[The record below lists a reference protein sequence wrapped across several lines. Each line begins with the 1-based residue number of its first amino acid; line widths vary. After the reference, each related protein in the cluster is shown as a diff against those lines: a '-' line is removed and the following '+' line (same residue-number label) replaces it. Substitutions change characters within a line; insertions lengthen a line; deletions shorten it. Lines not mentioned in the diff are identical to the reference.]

1 MLGAS
6 YELPVSGI
14 SLQNRICKAATSEH
28 LGCPRRNEVTPE
40 LVRLYE
46 RWGRGGAGLIITGN
60 VMVQRNALEAP
71 RNVVLDEGTSL
82 KKVAAWALAAK
93 SGGGRAIVQLSHPG
107 RQSPLSASWAR
118 PAAPSSRR
126 LKLAGVGVQLH
137 RLAREMTADEVE
149 ATVQA
154 FGNASRLAVLSGF
167 DGVQIHAAH
176 GYLLSQF
183 LSPVGNSRSD
193 RYGGDPES
201 RRRAVLAAVR
211 AARISVGPRKIVAAK
226 VNWSDFE
233 DGGFDV
239 AGCAALLRDL
249 EGVVDFVELSAG
261 TYSGGMACMGDPRDF
276 NTPRPIADLAADL
289 ATIVT
294 FPLVITGGI
303 HSPDVAENLA
313 RRGFLIGVARPL
325 CVDPDLPGAWLAASQ
340 CKPPGPELPASAR
353 AAPTALRRILL
364 PGLRYGWYQR
374 QLWRIATGLPPAQLW
389 HTPYLLFYLPRAL
402 LFEPAR
408 LSSQNCYR
416 YALAIISLL
425 ASLIFVAR

>member
-1 MLGAS
+1 MLRS
-6 YELPVSGI
+6 PYELPISGI
-14 SLQNRICKAATSEH
+14 ALPNRICKAATSEH
-28 LGCPRRNEVTPE
+28 LGCPRRNEVSPE

-60 VMVQRNALEAP
+60 VMVQRTALEAP
-71 RNVVLDEGTSL
+71 RNVVLDEMTCL
-82 KKVAAWALAAK
+82 KKIAAWALAAK

-107 RQSPLSASWAR
+107 RQSPVSASWAR

-137 RLAREMTADEVE
+137 RLARKMTAEE
-149 ATVQA
+149 IGATVQA
-154 FGNASRLAVLSGF
+154 FGNASRLAVQSGF

-193 RYGGDPES
+193 CYGGNPES
-201 RRRAVLAAVR
+201 RRRPVLAAVR
-211 AARISVGPRKIVAAK
+211 AARNSVGPAKIVAVK

-233 DGGFDV
+233 DGGFDL
-239 AGCAALLRDL
+239 AGCAALLRAL
-249 EGVVDFVELSAG
+249 EGIVDFVELSAG
-261 TYSGGMACMGDPRDF
+261 TYAGGMACMGDPSDF
-276 NTPRPIADLAADL
+276 STMRPIADIAEDL
-289 ATIVT
+289 ATTVS

-303 HSPDVAENLA
+303 HSPDTAESLA

-325 CVDPDLPGAWLAASQ
+325 CVDPDLPGAWLADLQ
-340 CKPPGPELPASAR
+340 CKPPRPVLPAPAR

-374 QLWRIATGLPPAQLW
+374 QLWRIAAGLPPAQLW
-389 HTPYLLFYLPRAL
+389 HTPYVFFYLPRAL
-402 LFEPAR
+402 FFEPAR
-408 LSSQNCYR
+408 LSSKNCYHC
-416 YALAIISLL
+416 ALAFMSLL
-425 ASLIFVAR
+425 ACLTFRAR